1 MNNSKKAANHID
13 FVSVLDKLLESQ
25 FLLDKSYDGEKITV
39 TESEIKRATWLAS
52 IAALSNGDQEKNLA
66 NSFGALLYLSDPEN
80 EVYRRACYIL
90 QSRSGNLITSAH
102 IPKIFN
108 KETNAHLGDYGTLLN
123 FELAANRAILQHT
136 FSDETEIFF
145 TKFQKGLW
153 ESLIDRK
160 NVAISAPTSAG
171 KSHIIK
177 KYIYELVGTASRTI
191 FFIVPTKALIN
202 QVSNNLKFDLK
213 DKAHVLTTYIPIDFD
228 GDKSIIYVLTPER
241 CLKFLQDTKS
251 VKKPDLVFVDE
262 VHNVEEPSRGAKF
275 ENVIYRLINKF
286 PLTQFVMAGPFI
298 DNLSESL
305 KKICNIDFVDHK
317 TLSTPVFQIKAAL
330 TFYPKEKAAKYRIA
344 SPTGNILDGSI
355 KLKKSLYSKVKSNKG
370 DALEIIADLFPHDDN
385 NIYYAPKK
393 SSAEKW
399 ASKIAPLIAS
409 KNPKIVDGAD
419 ERIKDLISFLEEEVH
434 PNYSLIRNLRLGVA
448 YHHAGLPDIARQ
460 EVEEL
465 YINSSIR
472 NIVCTST
479 LLQGVNL
486 PADRLIVISP
496 KVNNNEMTDF
506 SFLNLIGRA
515 GRANTKLF
523 GEIYCIDVK
532 EDEWAEDKLTKEKSK
547 TVESSTSLFLRKSEN
562 QLAKMASLSRGE
574 IRDLTDDGSVYEN
587 ISYMRSIYHTDI
599 EHFNRLLG
607 SSGIS
612 ASSAKDFSDELK
624 RIYDEMV
631 IPVELISKNPFID
644 PFLQNKLFLNIREK
658 GVFNWMITRFPVSKD
673 GIDDSSIDISEQSY
687 YQQFKTVFLKLDQIF
702 EIESEMNGANF
713 NSNYIGIKKLVMDSH
728 NWMKGKKHRFF
739 IDKQIGCDITDEN
752 EIDKAARYIT
762 SHISKNVTFIG
773 VKYLMLW
780 SDMVSYFL
788 TEEDLDKYSYIL
800 NLPSML
806 EMGSY
811 DPTTLELMS
820 YGINRSVALD
830 ISKKIKKMD
839 IPVEQALSKI
849 NKNELSGLFNR
860 HLVKAGY

>member
-1 MNNSKKAANHID
+1 MENSKKAASHID

-25 FLLDKSYDGEKITV
+25 FLLDKSYDGEKIVITD
-39 TESEIKRATWLAS
+39 SEIKRATWLAS
-52 IAALSNGDQEKNLA
+52 IAALGDGDQEKNLA
-66 NSFGALLYLSDPEN
+66 NAFGALLYLSDPDN
-80 EVYRRACYIL
+80 EVFSRACYIL

-145 TKFQKGLW
+145 TKFQKSLW
-153 ESLIDRK
+153 ESLTDRK
-160 NVAISAPTSAG
+160 NIAISAPTSAG

-177 KYIYELVGTASRTI
+177 KYIYELVGTNCRTI

-213 DKAHVLTTYIPIDFD
+213 DKAHVLTTYIPTDFIDE
-228 GDKSIIYVLTPER
+228 KSIIYVLTPER

-262 VHNVEEPSRGAKF
+262 VHNVEDSSRGAKF

-305 KKICNIDFVDHK
+305 KKICNIDLVDHK

-330 TFYPKEKAAKYRIA
+330 TFYPKDKSAKYKIA
-344 SPTGNILDGSI
+344 SPSGNVLSGTI
-355 KLKKSLYSKVKSNKG
+355 KLKRTLYSKVKSNKG
-370 DALEIIADLFPHDDN
+370 DALEVIADLFPHDDN

-399 ASKIAPLIAS
+399 ASKIAPMIAS
-409 KNPKIVDGAD
+409 KNPNIVDGAD

-496 KVNNNEMTDF
+496 KVNNNDMTDF

-547 TVESSTSLFLRKSEN
+547 TVESSTSLFLRKNERE
-562 QLAKMASLSRGE
+562 LPKMASLSRAE
-574 IRDLTDDGSVYEN
+574 IKELTDDVNVYES
-587 ISYMRSIYHTDI
+587 ISYMRSIYHTDTD
-599 EHFNRLLG
+599 HFNRILK

-612 ASSAKDFSDELK
+612 SVSAHAFSNELK
-624 RIYDEMV
+624 RIYDDMV
-631 IPVELISKNPFID
+631 IPVELLSKNPFVD
-644 PFLQNKLFLNIREK
+644 PFLQNKLFLDIKKN
-658 GVFNWMITRFPVSKD
+658 GVFDWMITRFPVSKD
-673 GIDDSSIDISEQSY
+673 GVDDSSVHISDQSY
-687 YQQFKTVFLKLDQIF
+687 YQQFKTIFSKLDQIF
-702 EIESEMNGANF
+702 EIESEMNGVNF
-713 NSNYIGIKKLVMDSH
+713 NSKYVSINKLVMDSH
-728 NWMKGKKHRFF
+728 HWMKGKKHRFF
-739 IDKQIGCDITDEN
+739 IDREIGGEVIDEN
-752 EIDKAARYIT
+752 VIDKAARYIT
-762 SHISKNVTFIG
+762 GHTRIQ
-773 VKYLMLW
+773 L
-780 SDMVSYFL
+780 
-788 TEEDLDKYSYIL
+788 
-800 NLPSML
+800 
-806 EMGSY
+806 
-811 DPTTLELMS
+811 
-820 YGINRSVALD
+820 
-830 ISKKIKKMD
+830 
-839 IPVEQALSKI
+839 
-849 NKNELSGLFNR
+849 
-860 HLVKAGY
+860 

>member
-1 MNNSKKAANHID
+1 M
-13 FVSVLDKLLESQ
+13 
-25 FLLDKSYDGEKITV
+25 
-39 TESEIKRATWLAS
+39 
-52 IAALSNGDQEKNLA
+52 
-66 NSFGALLYLSDPEN
+66 SDTGN
-80 EVYRRACYIL
+80 EVYKRACYIL

-108 KETNAHLGDYGTLLN
+108 KETNAHLGDYGTVLN

-145 TKFQKGLW
+145 TKFQKSLW
-153 ESLIDRK
+153 ESLIERK

-177 KYIYELVGTASRTI
+177 KYIYELVSTASRNI

-213 DKAHVLTTYIPIDFD
+213 DRAHILTTYIPIEFD
-228 GDKSIIYVLTPER
+228 DSKSTIYILTPER
-241 CLKFLQDTKS
+241 CLKFLQNKPLTE
-251 VKKPDLVFVDE
+251 PDLVFIDE
-262 VHNVEEPSRGAKF
+262 VHNIEDSSRGTKF
-275 ENVIYRLINKF
+275 ENIIYRMINNF
-286 PLTQFVMAGPFI
+286 PSTQFVMAGPFI
-298 DNLSESL
+298 DNLSKSL
-305 KKICNIDFVDHK
+305 NMICNLNLVDHK

-330 TFYPKEKAAKYRIA
+330 TFSPKEKVAKYKIA
-344 SPTGNILDGSI
+344 SPTGNVLSGSI
-355 KLKKSLYSKVKSNKG
+355 KLQKSLYSKIKSNKG
-370 DALEIIADLFPHDDN
+370 DALEVIADLFPHNDN
-385 NIYYAPKK
+385 NIYYAPMK

-399 ASKIAPLIAS
+399 ASKIAPLVAS
-409 KNPKIVDGAD
+409 KNPNIVDGAD

-465 YINSSIR
+465 YINSSIK

-486 PADRLIVISP
+486 PADRLIIISP
-496 KVNNNEMTDF
+496 KVNKHQMTDF

-523 GEIYCIDVK
+523 GEIYCIDI
-532 EDEWAEDKLTKEKSK
+532 EDDEWAEDKLTKEQSK
-547 TVESSTSLFLRKSEN
+547 TVESSTSIFLRKQEDK
-562 QLAKMASLSRGE
+562 LAIMASLSRSE
-574 IRDLTDDGSVYEN
+574 IKDLTEDSDVYEN

-599 EHFNRLLG
+599 KHFNRLLD
-607 SSGIS
+607 SSGI
-612 ASSAKDFSDELK
+612 AKSSIKAFSDELAIMYK
-624 RIYDEMV
+624 DMA

-644 PFLQNKLFLNIREK
+644 PFLQNKLFLDIQKNSIMD
-658 GVFNWMITRFPVSKD
+658 WMITRFPVSKD
-673 GIDDSSIDISEQSY
+673 GVDDSTLYIADQSY
-687 YQQFKTVFLKLDQIF
+687 YHQLQTIFIKLDEIF
-702 EIESEMNGANF
+702 EIENEMNSAQFTN
-713 NSNYIGIKKLVMDSH
+713 NYVGIKKLVMDSH
-728 NWMKGKKHRFF
+728 NWMSGKKHRFF
-739 IDKQIGCDITDEN
+739 IDKQIGNDITDEKT
-752 EIDKAARYIT
+752 IDKAARHIT
-762 SHISKNVTFIG
+762 SHISKNITFIG

-780 SDMVSYFL
+780 SDIVSYFL
-788 TEEDLDKYSYIL
+788 TKEEIENYTYIL